1 MDFSMPVCDG
11 PTGSK
16 LIRKVLGLAG
26 IDPEDQPIICCVS
39 AYSQKQYQE
48 VAKASGMDE
57 FLIKPV
63 FKIHLHKMLIKAK
76 LISWWYQILS
86 NNEWATFWRK
96 KNQTKPNQFKF

>member
-26 IDPEDQPIICCVS
+26 IEPKDQPIICCVS

-76 LISWWYQILS
+76 LISWLMLS
-86 NNEWATFWRK
+86 DTIKQWMSYFLI
-96 KNQTKPNQFKF
+96 